1 MVVPGPHEPP
11 FDATHHDLAISQSA
25 HNEGMQTRLTD
36 IAGEAVLLAGG
47 ARAILLQIADP
58 AVGLGVARHS
68 DFGADPMRRLRN
80 TLTYIYAIVYGTADD
95 TARVTTMVD
104 AAHRS
109 VHGQG
114 SGGEQYNA
122 VDPQLQLWVAATL
135 YDTAITLREAVFGP
149 LAPEDADAVYREYAV
164 LGTALQMPAE
174 LWPKDRDAFRRYWN
188 TRLAELRVT
197 DDTRHVARELLHSR
211 AIPCWLRA
219 GMPLARL
226 VTAGL
231 LSPSLRMAFELPW
244 DALREQRYARAMR
257 ATAAIYPRLPRL
269 IREWPMRRYLAEF
282 RRVR

>member
-122 VDPQLQLWVAATL
+122 VDPQLQL
-135 YDTAITLREAVFGP
+135 
-149 LAPEDADAVYREYAV
+149 
-164 LGTALQMPAE
+164 
-174 LWPKDRDAFRRYWN
+174 
-188 TRLAELRVT
+188 
-197 DDTRHVARELLHSR
+197 
-211 AIPCWLRA
+211 
-219 GMPLARL
+219 
-226 VTAGL
+226 
-231 LSPSLRMAFELPW
+231 
-244 DALREQRYARAMR
+244 
-257 ATAAIYPRLPRL
+257 
-269 IREWPMRRYLAEF
+269 
-282 RRVR
+282 